1 MQTYT
6 FRRWALNRSNSKRMA
21 KIGKPFT
28 GSLNDA
34 INYARELGKTEGE
47 VFVFQDDTKVAEVTE
62 FRNLYLNEPGPW
74 IQIRVLSKFL
84 EKI

>member
-1 MQTYT
+1 
-6 FRRWALNRSNSKRMA
+6 MA

-47 VFVFQDDTKVAEVTE
+47 VFVFDDTDTKVAEVHE
-62 FRNLYLNEPGPW
+62 FRYQNEPSPW
-74 IQIRVLSKFL
+74 IQIRVLSKCL